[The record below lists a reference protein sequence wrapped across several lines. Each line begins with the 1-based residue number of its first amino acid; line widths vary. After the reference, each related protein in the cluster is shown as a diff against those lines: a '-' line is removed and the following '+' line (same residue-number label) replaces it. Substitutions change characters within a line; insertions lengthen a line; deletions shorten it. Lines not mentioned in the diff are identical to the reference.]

1 MSEVINNN
9 GLSAG
14 IVGFENVV
22 VTSDKKFKPREE
34 FNNLCL
40 GHLVSVEI
48 KETVTPKIDDKGV
61 ASTYEYAGISVPTLV
76 FKYKEEPVPGD
87 DADRFYSD
95 SFRIVTTRKSDGTAI
110 DIKTFSSILM
120 DTYRHCRHRLDAY
133 AGCPNFKEPGFP
145 APIDMNASIDE
156 RLKQWKAF
164 CEFFVNAFNK
174 GKDDK
179 AVYKNEKNEDIIVW
193 IKLVAKYPEN
203 KYLAVPTFV
212 GEGYIEKYVEGRC
225 PSIEI
230 KPNETIKLSEKTDEK
245 KSSPAAEAG
254 ATLGYGDG
262 ASSMTA
268 DAVAALQSKY
278 AGGNTF
284 TKY

>member
-1 MSEVINNN
+1 MSEVINN
-9 GLSAG
+9 GLAAG
-14 IVGFENVV
+14 VVSFDNVV

-76 FKYKEEPVPGD
+76 FKYKEETVPGD

-110 DIKTFSSILM
+110 DMKTFSSILM
-120 DTYRHCRHRLDAY
+120 DTYRHCRHRLDVYKDCA
-133 AGCPNFKEPGFP
+133 NFKEPGFP
-145 APIDMNASIDE
+145 APIDMNASIDD
-156 RLKQWKAF
+156 RISQWKKF

-174 GKDDK
+174 GNEDK
-179 AVYKNEKNEDIIVW
+179 PVYKNDKGEDIIVW

-212 GEGYIEKYVEGRC
+212 GEGYVERYVEGKR

-230 KPNETIKLSEKTDEK
+230 KPNETIKLSEKSEEK
-245 KSSPAAEAG
+245 QHSPAAEAG

-262 ASSMTA
+262 SKSMTA
-268 DAVAALQSKY
+268 EAVNALQAKY
-278 AGGNTF
+278 AGGEGF
-284 TKY
+284 GKY